1 MHRWH
6 FGRHPG
12 LGEFERMRREMG
24 SLFDLFSRQGRP
36 RNPLWRET
44 KIFPPLNVTEKPDC
58 FVVTAEIPG
67 MKTEDLEI
75 QVERDTLNLKGERK
89 PETVAKEA
97 GHHRRERAAGTFHRS
112 LTLPAKVDKEQVTAN
127 YKNGVLTVTLTKAKE
142 ALPKEITV
150 TTE

>member
-12 LGEFERMRREMG
+12 WGEFERMRREMD
-24 SLFDLFSRQGRP
+24 SLVNLFSRQGRTWS
-36 RNPLWRET
+36 PLWRET
-44 KIFPPLNVTEKPDC
+44 KIFPLLNVIEKTDS
-58 FVVTAEIPG
+58 FLVTAEIPG

-75 QVERDTLNLKGERK
+75 KVEGDTLNLKGERK
-89 PETVAKEA
+89 PETIEQEA
-97 GHHRRERAAGTFHRS
+97 SYHRRERATGTFQRS
-112 LTLPAKVDKEQVTAN
+112 LTLPAKVDAEKVTAN